1 MATQS
6 TRATIDI
13 QKVVSGA
20 ARLEIKA
27 LLAGVECWQ
36 VWLGQAAKLSSIAND
51 TLQAMQKDQ
60 ASLSATARRLTEFG
74 RNNAEVIGDL
84 SSRLSRSYYEE
95 LDRLATAVGARV
107 ERAAKTRKEAP
118 ASAAPARRAS
128 RKRAKKTVRT

>member
-13 QKVVSGA
+13 QKVISGA
-20 ARLEIKA
+20 TRLEIKA

-36 VWLGQAAKLSSIAND
+36 VWLGQAAKLSSIASD

-60 ASLSATARRLTEFG
+60 GSLSATARRLTEFG
-74 RNNAEVIGDL
+74 RNNAEVVGDL

-95 LDRLATAVGARV
+95 LDRLATAVGTSV
-107 ERAAKTRKEAP
+107 ERAKARKSAP
-118 ASAAPARRAS
+118 ASPAPARRAS
-128 RKRAKKTVRT
+128 SKRRKKAGRT